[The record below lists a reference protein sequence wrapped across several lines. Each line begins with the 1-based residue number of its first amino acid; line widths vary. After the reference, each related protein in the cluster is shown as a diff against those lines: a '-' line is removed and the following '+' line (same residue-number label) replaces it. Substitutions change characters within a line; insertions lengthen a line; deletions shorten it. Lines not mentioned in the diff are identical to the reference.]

1 MSAETLQQRIE
12 AIPILRTLLKAL
24 YRKRFSGN
32 AWGAFHGVYENFEEA
47 DRDAPRTKPLGFN
60 NAAYGQEFEDR
71 LSRAL
76 SFDYPVMFW
85 LGRLIEPGTR
95 VFDYGGRLGRKLFN
109 IFRYFK

>member
-1 MSAETLQQRIE
+1 MPAETLQQRIE
-12 AIPILRTLLKAL
+12 SIPVLRMLLKAL

-32 AWGAFHGVYENFEEA
+32 AWGAFCGVHDNFKDA
-47 DRDAPRTKPLGFN
+47 DRAAPRTTPLGFN

-85 LGRLIEPGTR
+85 LGRLIQAGTK
-95 VFDYGGRLGRKLFN
+95 VFCSCGA
-109 IFRYFK
+109 IW